1 MKNIE
6 EIKKTPGIVIKKE
19 GPDGFGGSVFPIEY
33 KNGKVK
39 VIKNIDKE
47 IPTPPSI
54 MLGFRKGKE
63 AEDIAQLINFYEDMP
78 KWKKE

>member
-39 VIKNIDKE
+39 
-47 IPTPPSI
+47 
-54 MLGFRKGKE
+54 
-63 AEDIAQLINFYEDMP
+63 
-78 KWKKE
+78 